1 MRKTKSIAN
10 NLITKLA
17 IIFSISLIL
26 IFSITYFVSKNEI
39 NQIFDAELKKSAL
52 VIYEIAKHHHLNS
65 NSRDLEEKLHYKFFN
80 RYDYDIVFQVWN
92 KESLIYNSNNK
103 IVFNNI
109 EKEGF
114 FNVNND
120 KKRWR
125 NFVYIDQNNQLKI
138 AIFENYKI
146 RKNLILEISTTI
158 FFIIFAFL
166 FITIVLI
173 IKITNK
179 ELKPIHNL
187 SNKLTTISLSKFEI
201 IDQEKYPFEIRPL
214 IFSFNQLMLKL
225 QQILENE
232 KRFTNH
238 VAHELSTP
246 LTAIRLQAEILQDNY
261 RKGQL
266 ISFNNII
273 TAVDRTD
280 HLINQILILS
290 RIESEIDK
298 RNFEYC
304 DIDNLLNET
313 IDEFEN
319 NLKNRKFTL
328 QKEFDFSLIK
338 TPIKINK
345 TYFKI
350 MINNILDNAIKYG
363 LDENPIKFFV
373 NNNKKYLSIKIIN
386 KSEYIKSEDQNKI
399 FTKFFRANKS
409 YQTKHVKGCGL
420 GLNIVK
426 QIVKIHDGE
435 INFENKD
442 SQTSVIIE
450 FKN

>member
-1 MRKTKSIAN
+1 MNKPRSIAK
-10 NLITKLA
+10 NLIIKLN

-26 IFSITYFVSKNEI
+26 IFSTTYFVSENEI

-65 NSRDLEEKLHYKFFN
+65 DSPSLEEKLHYKFFN
-80 RYDYDIVFQVWN
+80 RYDYDIIFQVWN
-92 KESLIYNSNNK
+92 KENLIYNSNNK
-103 IVFNNI
+103 IIFDNI

-114 FNVNND
+114 FNINNGE
-120 KKRWR
+120 KKWR
-125 NFVYIDQNNQLKI
+125 NFIYIDQINHLKI

-261 RKGQL
+261 HKNQL

-273 TAVDRTD
+273 TAVDRTS
-280 HLINQILILS
+280 HLINQILVLS

-298 RNFEYC
+298 RNFEYY
-304 DIDNLLNET
+304 DIDNLLNEI

-319 NLKNRKFTL
+319 NLKNKKFIL
-328 QKEFDFSLIK
+328 QKEFDFSLTK

-350 MINNILDNAIKYG
+350 MINNILDNAIKYNLG
-363 LDENPIKFFV
+363 EDPIKFFV
-373 NNNKKYLSIKIIN
+373 SNNKKHLLIKITN
-386 KSEYIKSEDQNKI
+386 KSENIKFEDKNKI
-399 FTKFFRANKS
+399 FTKFFRANKD

-426 QIVKIHDGE
+426 QIVKIHDGK
-435 INFENKD
+435 ISFENKD
-442 SQTSVIIE
+442 HKTSVTIE